1 MTMCA
6 FKLLCIPAFFIAV
19 LLITSSAAVSC
30 VLADSG
36 SNQKGRHFQKVGHS
50 HSSPQGSEGVS
61 GHSEDISGVS
71 VDMSDVSKDTPGV
84 SEDATGPSENSPGV
98 EVTGPELR
106 RVSYMS
112 AATGGER
119 DYFVYLPKGYGL
131 AGDSGESGESA
142 ESRWPVMLFLHGNG
156 ERGDAREEL
165 DYVMIHGPLYEA
177 WVRRRDL
184 PFVVVTPQLPMYGMD
199 ERHDYIANRTPDMI
213 PRRLEEGVPPRRP
226 ASVPAFP
233 MDGTPS
239 VDPAADPTAM
249 PYPPEGPPDGWYRL
263 EQDLM
268 DILDQVEEQFLVDA
282 DRVYLTG
289 ISYGGFG
296 TWHIAARHPARFAA
310 IAPVVGYGHPDGVEP
325 IARHG
330 LPVWCF
336 AGGRDAVVPPQYF
349 YPAMNRLQ
357 ELGHTG
363 ILFTNHED
371 MGHDA
376 WVRIYA
382 GQDLYD
388 WFLEH
393 RRPDRAGR

>member
-1 MTMCA
+1 MTMSICLC
-6 FKLLCIPAFFIAV
+6 KLAGMPAGSPETLPAVPLVAV
-19 LLITSSAAVSC
+19 LALLLIAVSC
-30 VLADSG
+30 GPDGPGAGRDG
-36 SNQKGRHFQKVGHS
+36 EAGKG
-50 HSSPQGSEGVS
+50 
-61 GHSEDISGVS
+61 
-71 VDMSDVSKDTPGV
+71 
-84 SEDATGPSENSPGV
+84 
-98 EVTGPELR
+98 GPELR

-112 AATGGER
+112 AATGEER
-119 DYFVYLPKGYGL
+119 EYFVYLPAGYGEAMERGL
-131 AGDSGESGESA
+131 EGLHGEGAVPGTTGEPGEVSDISAAG
-142 ESRWPVMLFLHGNG
+142 WPVLLFLHGNG
-156 ERGDAREEL
+156 ERGNARDEL

-177 WVRRRDL
+177 WVLRRDL
-184 PFVVVTPQLPMYGMD
+184 PFVIVVPQLPLYGMD

-213 PRRLEEGVPPRRP
+213 PRRLDEGVPPRRQ

-233 MDGTPS
+233 MDGAPS
-239 VDPAADPTAM
+239 VDPAADSTTDPTANSTADSKTM

-296 TWHIAARHPARFAA
+296 AWHIAARHPGRFAA

-325 IARHG
+325 IARQG

-363 ILFTNHED
+363 IRYTNHED

-393 RRPDRAGR
+393 RRSERADR

>member
-1 MTMCA
+1 MTLWL
-6 FKLLCIPAFFIAV
+6 FKLSGLPAGLPDSLLAVRVLAVAV
-19 LLITSSAAVSC
+19 LLLMAAVSC
-30 VLADSG
+30 A
-36 SNQKGRHFQKVGHS
+36 
-50 HSSPQGSEGVS
+50 
-61 GHSEDISGVS
+61 
-71 VDMSDVSKDTPGV
+71 PG
-84 SEDATGPSENSPGV
+84 ERGGDPSRPD
-98 EVTGPELR
+98 LR

-112 AATGGER
+112 AATGEER
-119 DYFVYLPKGYGL
+119 EYFVYLPAGYGESMERGLEGLHGDGTVPGTIGEPGTDSDDSL
-131 AGDSGESGESA
+131 AG
-142 ESRWPVMLFLHGNG
+142 WPVMLFLHGNG

-184 PFVVVTPQLPMYGMD
+184 PFVIVVPQLPMYGMD

-213 PRRLEEGVPPRRP
+213 PRRLDEGVPPRRA

-233 MDGTPS
+233 MDGAQA
-239 VDPAADPTAM
+239 VDPSADPTAM

-296 TWHIAARHPARFAA
+296 TWHIAARHPERFAA

-349 YPAMNRLQ
+349 YPALNRLQ
-357 ELGHTG
+357 ELEHTG
-363 ILFTNHED
+363 IRFTNHED

-376 WVRIYA
+376 WVQIYA

-393 RRPDRAGR
+393 RRSDRAGRQDADGN

>member
-1 MTMCA
+1 MTMSMYLC
-6 FKLLCIPAFFIAV
+6 KLSDMPAGSPETLPADPLLVVLAFF
-19 LLITSSAAVSC
+19 LMAAVSC
-30 VLADSG
+30 G
-36 SNQKGRHFQKVGHS
+36 PEGREAREAAEAGK
-50 HSSPQGSEGVS
+50 
-61 GHSEDISGVS
+61 
-71 VDMSDVSKDTPGV
+71 
-84 SEDATGPSENSPGV
+84 A
-98 EVTGPELR
+98 GPELL

-112 AATGGER
+112 AATGEER
-119 DYFVYLPKGYGL
+119 EYFAYLPEGYGQ
-131 AGDSGESGESA
+131 AGDTGHSE
-142 ESRWPVMLFLHGNG
+142 WPVLLFLHGNG
-156 ERGDAREEL
+156 ERGNARDEL

-177 WVRRRDL
+177 WVLRRDL
-184 PFVVVTPQLPMYGMD
+184 PFVIVVPQLPMYGMD

-213 PRRLEEGVPPRRP
+213 PRRLDEGVPPRRP

-233 MDGTPS
+233 MDGAPS
-239 VDPAADPTAM
+239 VHPSADSTTDPPVNSTAHSKTM
-249 PYPPEGPPDGWYRL
+249 PHPPEGPPDGWYRL

-296 TWHIAARHPARFAA
+296 TWHIAARHPERFAA

-336 AGGRDAVVPPQYF
+336 AGGRDAVVPPQFF

-363 ILFTNHED
+363 VRLTTHED

-388 WFLEH
+388 WFMEH
-393 RRPDRAGR
+393 RRSDRADR